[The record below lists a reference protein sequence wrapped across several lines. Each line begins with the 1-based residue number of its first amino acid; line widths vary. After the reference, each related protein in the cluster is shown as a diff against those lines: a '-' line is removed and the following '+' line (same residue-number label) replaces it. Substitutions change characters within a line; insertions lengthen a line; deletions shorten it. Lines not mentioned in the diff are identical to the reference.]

1 MTPDNHNGLRKKTQ
15 EKLFCYFCGSRLTEK
30 QIEGRRRLFCSRC
43 NRPIYENPL
52 PATAAVVFNEN
63 REILLVQRNVEPKIG
78 QWCLPGGFV
87 ELFEEP
93 EKACLRE
100 LTEET
105 GLEGEID
112 YWAGNA
118 LSDSPVYKS
127 VIVMGYGVKNVRGQ
141 LKAGDDCDNA
151 VFFKP
156 GADMPPIAFRS
167 HLKILE
173 NALAGETMRKNAR
186 AGTLSLDLS
195 DPGCFGAYVIT
206 SGLHTELAKKACGAG
221 ARVLQ
226 YREKRANR
234 GEMLKIA
241 CEIRKITAASN
252 TLFIVND
259 FIDIALLAGADG
271 VHLGQDDIP
280 IAEARKITPPG
291 FIIGVSTHSLTQALE
306 AEKQGADYIGCGPVF
321 ATPTKENYP
330 PIGPDTV
337 KQVIESVHIPVVTI
351 GGLDLDN
358 IPLLRKVGA
367 RNFAMV
373 RALQKNTETVIE
385 KINQEII

>member
-1 MTPDNHNGLRKKTQ
+1 MTPDNLNDLKRNNSD
-15 EKLFCYFCGSRLTEK
+15 KLFCYYCGNRLTDK
-30 QIEGRRRLFCSRC
+30 QIEGQNRLFCSRC

-63 REILLVQRNVEPKIG
+63 HDVLLVKRNVEPKIG
-78 QWCLPGGFV
+78 EWCLPGGFV
-87 ELFEEP
+87 ELYEDP

-105 GLEGEID
+105 GLVGEID
-112 YWAGNA
+112 YWAGNV
-118 LSDSPVYKS
+118 LSDSPIYKS
-127 VIVMGYGVKNVRGQ
+127 VIVMGYGIKNVSGQ
-141 LKAGDDCDNA
+141 LKAGDDCDSA
-151 VFFKP
+151 AFFKP
-156 GADMPPIAFRS
+156 GISMPPIAFRS

-173 NALAGETMRKNAR
+173 NALAGKTIHKNFR
-186 AGTLSLDLS
+186 EGTVSLDLS

-206 SGLHTELAKKACGAG
+206 SGDHLELAKKACRAG

-226 YREKRANR
+226 YRDKKAER
-234 GEMLKIA
+234 GELLKMA
-241 CEIRKITAASN
+241 QEIRKITATAH

-259 FIDIALLAGADG
+259 FIDIALLSNADG

-280 IAEARKITPPG
+280 IAEARKITPPD
-291 FIIGVSTHSLTQALE
+291 FIIGVSTHSLAQALE

-321 ATPTKENYP
+321 ATPTKEHYP

-337 KQVIESVHIPVVTI
+337 KQVMESVHIPVVTI
-351 GGLDLDN
+351 GGLNLDN

-373 RALQKNTETVIE
+373 RAFQENTESVVE
-385 KINQEII
+385 KINQETI

>member
-1 MTPDNHNGLRKKTQ
+1 MTLDNHNNLKRNNSD
-15 EKLFCYFCGSRLTEK
+15 KLFCHYCGNRLTNK
-30 QIEGRRRLFCSRC
+30 QLEGRSRLFCSHC

-63 REILLVQRNVEPKIG
+63 REILLVRRNVEPKIG
-78 QWCLPGGFV
+78 DWCLPGGFV
-87 ELFEEP
+87 ELFEDP

-112 YWAGNA
+112 YWAGNV
-118 LSDSPVYKS
+118 LSDSPIYKS
-127 VIVMGYGVKNVRGQ
+127 VIVMGYGIKNVHGQ

-151 VFFKP
+151 AFFKP
-156 GADMPPIAFRS
+156 GAAMPPIAFRS

-173 NALAGETMRKNAR
+173 NVLAGETIRKNVR
-186 AGTLSLDLS
+186 AGTVSLDLN

-206 SGLHTELAKKACGAG
+206 SGDHLEMAKKACRAG
-221 ARVLQ
+221 ARILQ
-226 YREKRANR
+226 YRDKKAER

-241 CEIRKITAASN
+241 LEIRKITTAAN
-252 TLFIVND
+252 TMFIVND
-259 FIDIALLAGADG
+259 YIDIALLARADG

-280 IAEARKITPPG
+280 IAEARKITPPD
-291 FIIGVSTHSLTQALE
+291 FIIGVSTHSLPQALE

-330 PIGPDTV
+330 PIGPETV
-337 KQVIESVHIPVVTI
+337 KRVIESVHIPVVTI

-373 RALQKNTETVIE
+373 RAFQNNTETVVE

>member
-1 MTPDNHNGLRKKTQ
+1 MTPVNPNGLSKKTW
-15 EKLFCYFCGSRLTEK
+15 EKLFCYYCGNRLTDK
-30 QIEGRRRLFCSRC
+30 QIEGQTRLFCGRC

-63 REILLVQRNVEPKIG
+63 HEILLVKRNVEPKIG
-78 QWCLPGGFV
+78 EWCLPGGFV
-87 ELFEEP
+87 ELFEDP

-112 YWAGNA
+112 YWAGNV
-118 LSDSPVYKS
+118 LSDSPIYKS
-127 VIVMGYGVKNVRGQ
+127 VIVMGYGIKNVHGQ
-141 LKAGDDCDNA
+141 LKAGDDCDSA
-151 VFFKP
+151 AFFKP
-156 GADMPPIAFRS
+156 GATMPPIAFRS

-173 NALAGETMRKNAR
+173 NALAGETKHNNAR
-186 AGTLSLDLS
+186 AGSVSLDLS
-195 DPGCFGAYVIT
+195 NPGCFGAYVIT
-206 SGLHTELAKKACGAG
+206 SGDHLEMAREACRAG

-226 YREKRANR
+226 YRDKKAER

-241 CEIRKITAASN
+241 QETRKITTAAN
-252 TLFIVND
+252 NVFIVND
-259 FIDIALLAGADG
+259 YIDIALLAGADG

-280 IAEARKITPPG
+280 IAEARKITPPD
-291 FIIGVSTHSLTQALE
+291 FIIGVSTHSLSQALE

-321 ATPTKENYP
+321 ATPTKESYP
-330 PIGPDTV
+330 PIGPETV

-373 RALQKNTETVIE
+373 RAFQKNTRTVVE

>member
-1 MTPDNHNGLRKKTQ
+1 
-15 EKLFCYFCGSRLTEK
+15 
-30 QIEGRRRLFCSRC
+30 
-43 NRPIYENPL
+43 
-52 PATAAVVFNEN
+52 
-63 REILLVQRNVEPKIG
+63 
-78 QWCLPGGFV
+78 V

-127 VIVMGYGVKNVRGQ
+127 VIVMGYGVKNVHGQ

-151 VFFKP
+151 AFFKP
-156 GADMPPIAFRS
+156 GSAMPPIAFRS

-173 NALAGETMRKNAR
+173 NALAGETMRKKPR
-186 AGTLSLDLS
+186 AGTVSLDLS

-206 SGLHTELAKKACGAG
+206 SGLHTELARKACGAG

-241 CEIRKITAASN
+241 CEIRKITAAAN

-280 IAEARKITPPG
+280 IAEARKITPPD

-351 GGLDLDN
+351 GGLDPDN

-373 RALQKNTETVIE
+373 RALQKNTERVIK